1 MRTNGILLPLL
12 LAGVGFMAV
21 AAPEAPA
28 PPDSFDRQLEA
39 EVVAIERRAAEETPD
54 KDTWLAGQK
63 ESRRQLAEMLGL
75 DPEPPR
81 GDLHATKTGEFEHEG
96 IVVENLHYQSLPGLY
111 VTANFYRPKEVTGP
125 LPTVLYLCGHS
136 DKVKDKISYGNKAGY
151 EHHGVWYAKNG
162 FTCLIIDTVQLG
174 EIRGAHHGTHRMD
187 RWDWISRG
195 YTPAGVEAW
204 AGIRGI
210 DYLVTR
216 PEVDGKKIGV
226 TGRSGGGAYSWWVAA
241 LDERVACAAPTAGIT
256 TLRDHVV
263 HKCVY
268 GHCDCMFMVNGY
280 QWDYDRVASLFAPRP
295 LLIANTDKD
304 PIFPVDGV
312 FDIFRRTRAVYGM
325 LDADK
330 NLGLHVAEGPHKD
343 VQPLNTGEFH
353 WMLRH
358 LKGEPALATYDG
370 AAVKSIPMEKLR
382 VFDKLPEDQKNTTID
397 ESFVPLAEAPSPG
410 NWKTEKDDLMKALRG
425 KVFASWPEE
434 GTPHME
440 PAGRILASGVMAEK
454 YTLRPM
460 GKGTEPA
467 LDLYLLLPDGPVDR
481 NHFVLNI
488 LDSEG
493 WAAVEGMYGPVFPS
507 LFPGRENQTAKPS
520 AIEALIGT
528 GIPQAFLCPRGE
540 GPHKKAGTEKDRI
553 QLRRSFY
560 LTGATLESWQVWDIR
575 AAVNRL
581 RSLPGSGDATVLIDA
596 SGAQAV
602 NAIHA
607 SLFEPGVNHLDLRNV
622 PSSHLDKA
630 APAYLNVLKYLDI
643 PTAAAMAAGD
653 RDVKIRTADP
663 DGWKVAAALV
673 GTGADRKHRFEILP
687 PVGQ

>member
-1 MRTNGILLPLL
+1 MRRDGILLSLL
-12 LAGVGFMAV
+12 LSGAGFMV
-21 AAPEAPA
+21 LAAPEKPS
-28 PPDSFDRQLEA
+28 PPDSFDQQLEA
-39 EVVAIERRAAEETPD
+39 EVLKIERHAAEETPD
-54 KDTWLAGQK
+54 KETWLAGQK

-75 DPEPPR
+75 DPMPAR

-96 IVVENLHYQSLPGLY
+96 IVVENLHYQSSPGLY

-125 LPTVLYLCGHS
+125 LPTVLYFCGHS
-136 DKVKDKISYGNKAGY
+136 DKTKDKISYGNKAGY
-151 EHHGVWYAKNG
+151 EHHGVWYAKHG

-210 DYLVTR
+210 DYLLTR

-295 LLIANTDKD
+295 LLIVNTDKD

-312 FDIFRRTRAVYGM
+312 FDVFRRTREVYGM
-325 LDADK
+325 LGAED
-330 NLGLHVAEGPHKD
+330 NLGLHVAEGPHAD
-343 VQPLNTGEFH
+343 LQPLNTGEFH

-358 LKGEPALATYDG
+358 LKGESAMATYDG

-382 VFDKLPEDQKNTTID
+382 VFEKLPEDQRNTTID
-397 ESFVPLAEAPSPG
+397 ESFVPLAAAPSPE
-410 NWKTEKDDLMKALRG
+410 NWEKAEGDLMKALRE
-425 KVFASWPEE
+425 KVFASWPDT
-434 GTPHME
+434 GAPHIE
-440 PAGRILASGVMAEK
+440 PAGRIAANGVVAEK

-460 GKGTEPA
+460 GKDTEPA
-467 LDLYLLLPDGPVDR
+467 LELYLLQPDGAVDR
-481 NHFVLNI
+481 KQVVLHV
-488 LDSEG
+488 LDSAGWTAFEG
-493 WAAVEGMYGPVFPS
+493 RYGPVFPT
-507 LFPGRENQTAKPS
+507 LFPGREKQAAKPTAVEELVGS
-520 AIEALIGT
+520 GVSL
-528 GIPQAFLCPRGE
+528 AFVCPRGE
-540 GPHKKAGTEKDRI
+540 GPHKKAGTDKDQI

-581 RSLPGSGDATVLIDA
+581 RSLSGFKDSSVLIDA

-602 NAIHA
+602 NAVHA
-607 SLFEPGVNHLDLRNV
+607 SLFEPGVTQLDLRDV
-622 PSSHLDKA
+622 PSSHLEKG

-643 PTAAAMAAGD
+643 PTAAAMASGK
-653 RDVKIRTADP
+653 RDVMLHTTDP
-663 DGWKVAAALV
+663 AAWKGAAALA
-673 GTGADRKHRFEILP
+673 GSTAGGKHRLEILP
-687 PVGQ
+687 ISEK

>member
-1 MRTNGILLPLL
+1 MRPDGILLSLL
-12 LAGVGFMAV
+12 LAGAGFMV
-21 AAPEAPA
+21 LAAPETPA

-39 EVVAIERRAAEETPD
+39 EVLKIERRAAEESPD
-54 KDTWLAGQK
+54 KETWLAGQK

-75 DPEPPR
+75 DPMPPR

-111 VTANFYRPKEVTGP
+111 VTANFYRPKEVTVP
-125 LPTVLYLCGHS
+125 LPTVLYVCGHA
-136 DKVKDKISYGNKAGY
+136 DKIKDKISYGNKTGY

-162 FTCLIIDTVQLG
+162 FTCLVIDTVQLG
-174 EIRGAHHGTHRMD
+174 EIRGAHHGTHRMN

-295 LLIANTDKD
+295 LLIVNTDKD

-312 FDIFRRTRAVYGM
+312 FDIFRKTRAVYGM
-325 LDADK
+325 LDAGD
-330 NLGLHVAEGPHKD
+330 NLGLHVAEGPHSD
-343 VQPLNTGEFH
+343 LQPLNTGEFH

-358 LKGEPALATYDG
+358 LKDQPAMSTYDG

-382 VFDKLPEDQKNTTID
+382 VFDKLPEEQKNTTID
-397 ESFVPLAEAPSPG
+397 ESFVPLAKAPSPED
-410 NWKTEKDDLMKALRG
+410 WDTAKPRLMKALRE
-425 KVFASWPEE
+425 KVFASWPEKAE
-434 GTPHME
+434 PHIKSI
-440 PAGRILASGVMAEK
+440 AKAEDGDLVAQK
-454 YTLRPM
+454 FELRPM
-460 GKGTEPA
+460 GEGTEPV
-467 LDLYLLLPDGPVDR
+467 LDLHLFTPKKANDTKVLTLHVVDSAAWDGLLTT
-481 NHFVLNI
+481 
-488 LDSEG
+488 
-493 WAAVEGMYGPVFPS
+493 YGTRFPS
-507 LFPGRENQTAKPS
+507 LFPGKKETSSSGPEP
-520 AIEALIGT
+520 AIDA
-528 GIPQAFLCPRGE
+528 PFAYLCPRGE
-540 GPHKKAGTEKDRI
+540 GPHKKAGTEKDQI

-560 LTGATLESWQVWDIR
+560 LTGATLESWQIWDIR
-575 AAVNRL
+575 AAVNCL
-581 RSLPGSGDATVLIDA
+581 RSLPACKDHQITLNA
-596 SGAQAV
+596 SGTQAV

-607 SLFEPGVNHLDLRNV
+607 SLFEPSVSHLDLRNV
-622 PSSHLDKA
+622 PPSHLDKA

-653 RDVKIRTADP
+653 RDVKIRTDDP
-663 DGWKVAAALV
+663 DQWKGATALV
-673 GTGADRKHRFEILP
+673 GTGADRKHRFEISP
-687 PVGQ
+687 PSGQ